1 MKVDIVLG
9 TRPEI
14 IKLAPVYLK
23 LKRLNNIDVSIT
35 LTGQHPD
42 LINDFLTWFGITP
55 SRNLKVS
62 ENSSSIFD
70 ICSKTFQEYAKFL
83 IDQKINGVIIQGDT
97 SSGLFA
103 GLAAFYCKVPIF
115 HIEAGLR
122 SHVSSSPFPE
132 EMNRRI
138 ISRIANL
145 HFCPTNLN
153 QKNLL
158 DEGINIKSIFVTG
171 NTVVDSLKW
180 SINKMD
186 ETNFKSEIQTSSTFG
201 LVTLH
206 RRESWDTHLDQI
218 ILGIKDSA
226 VNNPEF
232 EFLFVM
238 HANPNLQSLISK
250 NLSNLTNVKLLP
262 PINYQNIIH
271 LIKNAKFILTDS
283 GGIQEEAVSLGK
295 IVAVAR
301 DESDRPEGILA
312 GRAILVG
319 RNRSIINEV
328 VNSLI
333 LGDDI
338 FEEINSVY
346 GDGDSS
352 QLISNEIVRYL
363 EN

>member
-1 MKVDIVLG
+1 MKVDLVLG

-14 IKLAPVYLK
+14 IKLAPVYHK
-23 LKRLNNIDVSIT
+23 LKSFNNVTVSIT

-55 SRNLKVS
+55 NRNLKVS
-62 ENSSSIFD
+62 EKSIDLFD
-70 ICSKTFQEYAKFL
+70 VCSKTFQEYAKFL
-83 IDQKINGVIIQGDT
+83 VDQKIDGVIIQGDT

-115 HIEAGLR
+115 HVEAGLR

-132 EMNRRI
+132 EMNRRL
-138 ISRIANL
+138 ISRMANL

-153 QKNLL
+153 KQNLL
-158 DEGINIKSIFVTG
+158 DEGIDIKSIFVTG

-180 SINKMD
+180 SINRMD
-186 ETNFKSEIQTSSTFG
+186 KTNFKSEIQTNSTFG

-206 RRESWDTHLDQI
+206 RRESWDTHIDQI
-218 ILGIKDSA
+218 ILGLKDSA
-226 VNNPEF
+226 LNNPEF
-232 EFLFVM
+232 QLLFVM
-238 HANPNLQSLISK
+238 HANPSLQSVISN
-250 NLSNLTNVKLLP
+250 NLSNLTNVKLLQP
-262 PINYQNIIH
+262 VNYQNMIH
-271 LIKNAKFILTDS
+271 LIKNSKFVLTDS

-319 RNRSIINEV
+319 RNRTRINEV

-333 LGDDI
+333 LGKDI
-338 FEEINSVY
+338 LEEMNSVY

-352 QLISNEIVRYL
+352 QLISNEILRYL
-363 EN
+363 GN